1 MKSISKFIAV
11 ADKKM
16 MEGRFDD
23 GSEPELDETYH
34 RAAWLHSSSLAKA
47 FSNAILG
54 ADPWRKKQQYT
65 LPHHFEN
72 VMNWIC
78 YNLGTEFSETTIRI
92 SPFEATNKLM
102 SWASDNPHFKSWQER
117 INQNTIRLN
126 CLHCLRDEALRMVI
140 EKRRFIKEKKKHA

>member
-16 MEGRFDD
+16 MEGKYDD
-23 GSEPELDETYH
+23 GKEPELDETYY
-34 RAAWLHSSSLAKA
+34 RPVWIHSSSIAKA

-54 ADPWRKKQQYT
+54 ADPWKKQKRYT
-65 LPHHFEN
+65 LPPQFEN

-78 YNLGTEFSETTIRI
+78 FNLGNEYKETTICI
-92 SPFEATNKLM
+92 SPVDATKKLM
-102 SWASDNPHFKSWQER
+102 SWASDNPHFKAWQGR
-117 INQNTIRLN
+117 IDPQTIRLN
-126 CLHCLRDEALRMVI
+126 CLHCLRDEAIRMVI